1 MPEMKNT
8 CSSHRRLLSVL
19 MLAAVMAIFG
29 GVLPAAAAPGDNI
42 ADLTTPEGAM
52 VWPLGIAK
60 AIAMD
65 GKYLYYAEYS
75 GSVIHRVDVPPPGA
89 SNATGHIDIPIV
101 GAPGGV
107 MTIAYDG
114 GRDLFWAVSGDGTA
128 IYQITKGGIATR
140 QFTIDTVNG
149 LPGNCKNS
157 CSNEVKIAYDRSDDS
172 IWYSPDT
179 TKRVYHFQ
187 ATGDMLG
194 RAVLATVNPYVD
206 VDVAPNT
213 FAPECGSNYV
223 SGIASGGSGLFF
235 EISNCNYYFE
245 FTKAG
250 VKVGATPHS
259 PLTSG
264 GLACDN
270 VSYSVSVIWMRLGWD
285 PHIYAVEQ
293 PRANA
298 CVYGG

>member
-1 MPEMKNT
+1 MTNLR
-8 CSSHRRLLSVL
+8 SRHLRLLFVL
-19 MLAAVMAIFG
+19 MLGALQAIFG
-29 GVLPAAAAPGDNI
+29 GVLPAAAAPGDNV

-52 VWPLGIAK
+52 LWPLGIAK

-65 GKYLYYAEYS
+65 GKYLYYAEYA
-75 GSVIHRVDVPPPGA
+75 GSVMHRVNVPPPGA
-89 SNATGHIDIPIV
+89 STATGHIDIPIV
-101 GAPGGV
+101 GTPHGI

-128 IYQITKGGIATR
+128 IYQLTKGGIATR
-140 QFTIDTVNG
+140 QFTVDPVNG

-157 CSNEVKIAYDRSDDS
+157 CSAEVKIAYDRSDDT

-179 TKRVYHFQ
+179 TKRVYHFKTSGDLLGKAVPA
-187 ATGDMLG
+187 AT
-194 RAVLATVNPYVD
+194 NPYVD
-206 VDVAPNT
+206 VDIAPNT
-213 FAPECGSNYV
+213 MQPECPGGSYV
-223 SGIASGGSGLFF
+223 SGIATGGSGLFF

-245 FTKAG
+245 FSKAG
-250 VKVGATPHS
+250 VKVGATPHT

-298 CVYGG
+298 CVYSG